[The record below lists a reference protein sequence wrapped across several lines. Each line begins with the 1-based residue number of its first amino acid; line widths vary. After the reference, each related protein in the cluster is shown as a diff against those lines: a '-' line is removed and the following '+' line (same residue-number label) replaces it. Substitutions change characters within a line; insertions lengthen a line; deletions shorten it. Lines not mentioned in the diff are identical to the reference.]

1 MRRAA
6 ILLELP
12 VLLQETPHACGTTAL
27 AAALRYLG
35 VACAPETLATLART
49 TEDGTDHANLIAAAR
64 ASGVTA
70 TAKDHGTIAELIALV
85 ARGLP
90 VIVGWWTMG
99 PGDLPFDPGWSL
111 AERHARDCG
120 HYSVIH
126 GVTEAG
132 LVLMDPEEGRCE
144 LTDEAFDRVWYDT
157 DTDQY
162 VTVSR
167 WYLVLE

>member
-1 MRRAA
+1 MRASL
-6 ILLELP
+6 LLEVP
-12 VLLQETPHACGTTAL
+12 VLRQDTPYACGTTAL
-27 AAALRYLG
+27 AAVLRYLG
-35 VACAPETLATLART
+35 LKCSPATLTTLAGT
-49 TEDGTDHANLIAAAR
+49 TGDGTDHDKLVAAAR

-70 TAKDHGTIAELIALV
+70 MAKDHGTIDELVALV

-99 PGDLPFDPGWSL
+99 PEDQPFDPKWTVD
-111 AERHARDCG
+111 ERRARDCG

-126 GVTEAG
+126 GVTPTG
-132 LVLMDPEEGRCE
+132 LVMMDPEEGRCE

-162 VTVSR
+162 VAVQR
-167 WYLVLE
+167 WYLVME